1 MKFWLPLLF
10 FAFPALAHKP
20 SDSLLTIETTP
31 KGLKGQWDIAIQDL
45 EWEFD
50 LDRTGDGKITWGEL
64 KESRPD
70 IEALAAKSLDLSVN
84 REPCPLAFD
93 ELLVD
98 EHGDG
103 PYVVLRFHAGC
114 PDKAHTIGIRY
125 SLFVERDAQ
134 HRGLVRVL
142 HGTQT
147 RTAILGRDETEK
159 KILLSQPGFLTELFE
174 FLRLGMHHIW
184 IGYDHMLFLL
194 TLLLPAAL
202 RRRSG
207 EWVPVEKLSE
217 AAWRVAG
224 IVTSF
229 TLAHSITLALAALDV
244 VRLPSRFVE
253 SAIALS
259 IIASALN
266 NVWPLVDK
274 RAWLI
279 AFGFGL
285 IHGFGF
291 ASVLQ
296 ELGLGESRLA
306 ASLFGFNL
314 GVELG
319 QLTVVAVCLPLIFP
333 ARRLDRYRRGGI
345 QSGSLVAA
353 LVAAYWFVERAF
365 L

>member
-1 MKFWLPLLF
+1 MKILLLLF
-10 FAFPALAHKP
+10 FCLPALAHKP
-20 SDSLLTIETTP
+20 SDSLLRLETT
-31 KGLKGQWDIAIQDL
+31 KTGLSGQWDIAIQDL
-45 EWEFD
+45 EWELD
-50 LDRTGDGKITWGEL
+50 LDRNQDGKITWGEL
-64 KESRPD
+64 KENRSA
-70 IEALAAKSLDLSVN
+70 IEGLAGRNLTITGCALG
-84 REPCPLAFD
+84 FD
-93 ELLVD
+93 DFLVD

-103 PYVVLRFHAGC
+103 AYVVLGFHADCGRM
-114 PDKAHTIGIRY
+114 PHSVHLKY
-125 SLFVERDAQ
+125 SLFTERDAQ
-134 HRGLVRVL
+134 HQGLVKL
-142 HGTQT
+142 AHAGDTY
-147 RTAILGRDETEK
+147 TAILGRATPEK
-159 KILLSQPGFLTELFE
+159 NFVLSRPDFFTELLE
-174 FLRLGMHHIW
+174 FLKLGTHHIW
-184 IGYDHMLFLL
+184 IGYDHLLFLV

-202 RRRSG
+202 RRRNG
-207 EWVPVEKLSE
+207 HWVPVESLSE
-217 AAWRVAG
+217 AGWRVAG

-291 ASVLQ
+291 ANVLQ
-296 ELGLGESRLA
+296 ELGLADARLA
-306 ASLFGFNL
+306 ASLLGFNL

-319 QLTVVAVCLPLIFP
+319 QLAVVAVCLPLIFP
-333 ARRLDRYRRGGI
+333 ARRVVWYRRGGI

-353 LVAAYWFVERAF
+353 AVAAYWFVERAF
-365 L
+365 F